1 MTGPLVVGVILGV
14 TYHTYGTAA
23 ALAVAVVAAIAA
35 VNAHAIRRHRSK
47 P

>member
-14 TYHTYGTAA
+14 AYHTYGTAA
-23 ALAVAVVAAIAA
+23 ALAVAVDAAIAA
-35 VNAHAIRRHRSK
+35 VNVHTIRRHRSK

>member
-14 TYHTYGTAA
+14 TYHTYGPTA
-23 ALAVAVVAAIAA
+23 ALAVAIVAAIAA
-35 VNAHAIRRHRSK
+35 VNVHAIRRHRSK